1 MDTPEITD
9 SLAWLEREDGERLD
23 VGLSFSIGR
32 SSGCSLKLTDSKVS
46 RKHASIHR
54 QGEIEFWI
62 SDLGSANGTFVNQ
75 NRINQPL
82 RLRNGDDVRIGP
94 FKLKFVCPTDPGGQ
108 TSTQLTTQQT
118 LIDLTRENRWLL
130 VADIENS
137 TMLASSLDPQIYRK
151 YVDEWFK
158 KSRDLIVK
166 ERGSINKF
174 LGDGFLA
181 CWPDQPENQER
192 VSRILGHFRQ
202 MAEHLSFRFRIVLHH
217 GDVLVGGVGTAGEES
232 LSGPEVNFVFRME
245 KVAGTNGLNI
255 LVSQRAAEQLSED
268 ALIPAGEYPV
278 PGFHGQFAFMTY
290 P

>member
-1 MDTPEITD
+1 MNEIND
-9 SLAWLEREDGERLD
+9 SLAWLEQEDGERLD
-23 VGLSFSIGR
+23 VGSSFSIGR
-32 SSGCSLKLTDSKVS
+32 SSGCSLKLSDSKVS

-54 QGEIEFWI
+54 QGETEFWI

-94 FKLKFVCPTDPGGQ
+94 FKLKFMCPSDPGGQ

-118 LIDLTRENRWLL
+118 LIDLNRENRWLM

-137 TMLASSLDPQIYRK
+137 TMLASSLDAKIYRS

-158 KSRDLIVK
+158 KSRDLIVNQ
-166 ERGSINKF
+166 RGSINKF

-181 CWPDQPENQER
+181 CWPDLPESRER
-192 VSRILGHFRQ
+192 VGATLAKFREMSSQ
-202 MAEHLSFRFRIVLHH
+202 LSFTFRIVLHF
-217 GDVLVGGVGTAGEES
+217 GEVLIGGVGTAGEES
-232 LSGPEVNFVFRME
+232 ISGPEVNFVFRME
-245 KVAGTNGLNI
+245 KVAGTNGVGI
-255 LVSQRAAEQLSED
+255 LLSQPAADELGDES
-268 ALIPAGEYPV
+268 LIPAGEYPV
-278 PGFHGQFAFMTY
+278 PGFQGDFRFATF